1 MWVLYALGSAFF
13 AGLTSVLAKSG
24 VTTTPSSLA
33 TALRTVVVLIGAIVM
48 VAISGSA
55 ATLVDLDSRTWL
67 FLVLSGLATGA
78 SWLCFFKAL
87 QLGPVSTVA
96 AIDKSSI
103 VLTVLL
109 AIVLLGETE
118 NLVVRLGGISLIGVG
133 TLLMVEWRPAPGST
147 RVGTWV
153 LYAVGSALFAAL
165 TAILGK
171 VGIAGV
177 ESNLGT
183 AIRTVVV
190 LVMAW
195 LVVGLK
201 REASAIANIPRRE
214 LTFIGLSGLATGASW
229 LCYWRAMQDGPA
241 SVVAPIDKLGIVVT
255 VALAWF
261 FFHERQSRK
270 ALIGLGLIV
279 AGTLVMIVPASSIN

>member
-1 MWVLYALGSAFF
+1 MWVVYAFGSAFF
-13 AGLTSVLAKSG
+13 AGLTAILAKSG

-48 VAISGSA
+48 VIISGSA
-55 ATLVDLDSRTWL
+55 PTLMDLDPRTWL

-87 QLGPVSTVA
+87 QLGPVSTVS

-118 NLVVRLGGISLIGVG
+118 DLAVRLVGI
-133 TLLMVEWRPAPGST
+133 TLLMVEWRPTPGSA
-147 RVGTWV
+147 RIGSWV
-153 LYAVGSALFAAL
+153 FYAVGAAVFAAL
-165 TAILGK
+165 TAVLGK
-171 VGIAGV
+171 VGITGV

-190 LVMAW
+190 LAMAW

-201 REASAIANIPRRE
+201 QERSSITTIPRKE

-255 VALAWF
+255 VVLAWF

-270 ALIGLGLIV
+270 ALVGLGLIV
-279 AGTLVMIVPASSIN
+279 VGTLVMIIPSG

>member
-1 MWVLYALGSAFF
+1 MWVLYAFGSAFF

-33 TALRTVVVLIGAIVM
+33 TALRTVVVLIGAIIM
-48 VAISGSA
+48 VVISGSA
-55 ATLVDLDSRTWL
+55 PTLMDLDSRTWL

-87 QLGPVSTVA
+87 QLGPVSTVS

-118 NLVVRLGGISLIGVG
+118 DLAVRLIGIALIGIG
-133 TLLMVEWRPAPGST
+133 TLLMVEWRPAPGSA
-147 RVGTWV
+147 RIGAWV
-153 LYAVGSALFAAL
+153 FYAVGAAVFAAL

-171 VGIAGV
+171 VGITGV

-190 LVMAW
+190 LAMAW
-195 LVVGLK
+195 LVVGLTK
-201 REASAIANIPRRE
+201 EGSAIKEIPRKE
-214 LTFIGLSGLATGASW
+214 LTYIALSGLATGASW
-229 LCYWRAMQDGPA
+229 LCYWRAMQEGPA

-255 VALAWF
+255 VVLAWI
-261 FFHERQSRK
+261 FFHERQSKK
-270 ALIGLGLIV
+270 ALAGLGLIV
-279 AGTLVMIVPASSIN
+279 VGTLVMIIPTS

>member
-33 TALRTVVVLIGAIVM
+33 TALRTVVVLMGSIVM

-55 ATLVDLDSRTWL
+55 ATLVDLDSRTWI

-109 AIVLLGETE
+109 AMVLLGETE
-118 NLVVRLGGISLIGVG
+118 DLAVRLGGITLIGVG
-133 TLLMVEWRPAPGST
+133 TLLMVEWRPAPGSA

-153 LYAVGSALFAAL
+153 MYAVGSALFAAL

-171 VGIAGV
+171 VGISGV

-183 AIRTVVV
+183 TIRTVVV
-190 LVMAW
+190 LAMAW

-201 REASAIANIPRRE
+201 REAAAIANIPRKE
-214 LTFIGLSGLATGASW
+214 LTFIGFSGLATGASW

-255 VALAWF
+255 VALAWI

-279 AGTLVMIVPASSIN
+279 VGTLMMIVLAS